1 VRLNPVIGAPGLWRA
16 PGVAVGEAG
25 VHALIIG
32 ISAYPYM
39 SGGSQAAAV
48 QNNYGMGQLLVSA
61 KTAAQIFDWV
71 LQRDEIAGQ
80 RLLSCRVLLAP
91 QAGGET
97 SAVQALTYGHYG
109 TPSFDELAAAIKA
122 WSKGFLLVDSARARQ
137 NVSFFVFSGHGLEH
151 LSSPSL
157 VPLDFLAGPG
167 QAGLQNLIAINGVR
181 DALKTY
187 NLGASFY
194 FIDAC
199 RNAPPDLMKANP
211 VGDPVLKPLA
221 TFSITPDVVV
231 WLQATTPGAFAYQPS
246 NPDADGTFFGK
257 ALLEGLTGVPPDWR
271 PYQLTSD
278 PCRLLFSKLEIYVKT
293 RTPELLASINPAL
306 RQLVRA
312 GGDPYEGEVVLAEAP
327 KAAFSTTAELSVE
340 RNPLRN
346 SKPLV
351 QTLRKRDRFG
361 PPRHVNQPI
370 EAFLK
375 DAPQAHRAFGHE
387 WITDPVVRSFE
398 VIKTGLPA
406 DEPRLVDVRVLT
418 RPLSTV
424 IAMDFLLPEA
434 SSESTLWISVGGP
447 RTNWPRF
454 VTSVP
459 FDSGKVPLRLE
470 LVLTSDANQ
479 DSTLAALTSGI
490 APLAIRRGAGPS
502 ARLWDELW
510 QLEELDESLSVK
522 QGAGLLLLPPSVE
535 GALLNGLSPLA
546 ATTAGFLLQRGGML
560 GQSSTWPKRIMEWHD
575 LVDGAVLWADVL
587 WNRTDR
593 QSPEGLEEICE
604 ALLKIDSYGAPRL
617 SAAFEAA
624 VKLTTQVSQASAQVR
639 TRLEP
644 VAARLAAGIPF
655 SRVDGAFMTFG
666 PLPVDIDLGHL
677 LTRLQSPTLRKGD
690 G

>member
-1 VRLNPVIGAPGLWRA
+1 MLEPVIGAPGLWRA
-16 PGVAVGEAG
+16 PGVAASEAG

-39 SGGSQAAAV
+39 SGGTLAASA
-48 QNNYGMGQLLVSA
+48 QSNYGMGQLLVSA

-97 SAVQALTYGHYG
+97 SAVQALTRGHYG
-109 TPSFDELAAAIKA
+109 TPSFDELAVAIKA
-122 WSKGFLLVDSARARQ
+122 WSKEFLFVDPAKAKQ

-167 QAGLQNLIAINGVR
+167 QAGLQNLIAINGMR

-199 RNAPPDLMKANP
+199 RNAPPDLMKVNP

-221 TFSITPDVVV
+221 TFSITPDAVV

-257 ALLEGLTGVPPDWR
+257 ALLEGLTGVAPDWR
-271 PYQLTSD
+271 PYQLTSNVSQ
-278 PCRLLFSKLEIYVKT
+278 LFFSKLEIYVKN

-312 GGDPYEGEVVLAEAP
+312 GGDPYEGEIVLAEAP
-327 KAAFSTTAELSVE
+327 KSAFSATTEPPVE
-340 RNPLRN
+340 RNSLRS
-346 SKPLV
+346 SKPFA
-351 QTLRKRDRFG
+351 QTARKRDRFG
-361 PPRHVNQPI
+361 APRHVNQPI

-387 WITDPVVRSFE
+387 WITDPLIRSLQIVR
-398 VIKTGLPA
+398 TGPPA
-406 DEPRLVDVRVLT
+406 EEPRLMDVRVLT

-424 IAMDFLLPEA
+424 VAMDFLLPEA
-434 SSESTLWISVGGP
+434 SSESTLWISAGGP
-447 RTNWPRF
+447 PTKWPRF
-454 VTSVP
+454 VTCVP
-459 FDSGKVPLRLE
+459 FDNGTVPLRLE
-470 LVLTSDANQ
+470 LVLTTDESH
-479 DSTLAALTSGI
+479 DSTLAAFTAEI
-490 APLAIRRGAGPS
+490 APLPTRRALDRS
-502 ARLWDELW
+502 AQLWGELW
-510 QLEELDESLSVK
+510 QLEEMDESLSLK

-535 GALLNGLSPLA
+535 GALLQGLSPLA
-546 ATTAGFLLQRGGML
+546 ATIAGFKLRRGGVFD
-560 GQSSTWPKRIMEWHD
+560 QSSIWPKRTMEWHN
-575 LVDGAVLWADVL
+575 LVEGAVLWADVL
-587 WNRTDR
+587 WSRADR
-593 QSPEGLEEICE
+593 RSQDMEEICE
-604 ALLKIDSYGAPRL
+604 ALLKIDVCGAPRL

-624 VKLTTQVSQASAQVR
+624 VNLTTQVSEASAQMLA
-639 TRLEP
+639 RLEP

-655 SRVDGAFMTFG
+655 SRVDGVFMTFG
-666 PLPVDIDLGHL
+666 PLPADIDLGDL
-677 LTRLQSPTLRKGD
+677 ISRLQSPTLRKG
-690 G
+690 GG